1 MSRIRFTKKY
11 TDNCTLVEQGP
22 PLNVPI
28 WCWNIPKWYPS
39 TRQPRDLWTSIYS
52 RTKYIYIWYIY
63 IYIYISHTAY
73 IYIWY
78 IYVHMYIYSTY
89 VSMCTT
95 IKPCTYK
102 SNVRMKSS
110 LGNQW
115 MFRFQPQISPM
126 SGSDYLIIC
135 ITGCVWTYG
144 KPKKAVLMEKT
155 DYILSGTLFSGSVK
169 FILTITPR
177 VINPHSPMGCSPL
190 LIKMGGHPQ

>member
-1 MSRIRFTKKY
+1 MSRIRLTKKY
-11 TDNCTLVEQGP
+11 TDNCTLVEQGS

-28 WCWNIPKWYPS
+28 LWWNILKWYPS

-52 RTKYIYIWYIY
+52 RTRYILVILHIYIWYIY
-63 IYIYISHTAY
+63 IYICI
-73 IYIWY
+73 
-78 IYVHMYIYSTY
+78 YIYSTY

-126 SGSDYLIIC
+126 SGSDYLYLGLSEHMVNPKRQFSWKNRIIYYQ
-135 ITGCVWTYG
+135 VPYFQV
-144 KPKKAVLMEKT
+144 A
-155 DYILSGTLFSGSVK
+155 LSSY
-169 FILTITPR
+169 
-177 VINPHSPMGCSPL
+177 
-190 LIKMGGHPQ
+190 